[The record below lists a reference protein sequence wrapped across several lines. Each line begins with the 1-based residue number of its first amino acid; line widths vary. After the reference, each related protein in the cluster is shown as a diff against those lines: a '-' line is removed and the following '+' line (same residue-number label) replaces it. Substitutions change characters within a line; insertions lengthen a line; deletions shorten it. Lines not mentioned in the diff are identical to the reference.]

1 MLDSSMEKV
10 TTHQA
15 KTQLSQLI
23 KRALAGEEIV
33 VCRGDQPMVRLVPI
47 QETANQPGRPK
58 VGTVTSQPVSYS
70 QDAFEPLNEQELRKW
85 GL

>member
-1 MLDSSMEKV
+1 MKKF

-23 KRALAGEEIV
+23 KQAQAGEDIV
-33 VCRGDQPMVRLVPI
+33 VCKGDLPVVRLVALSRM
-47 QETANQPGRPK
+47 EEPGRPK
-58 VGTVTSQPVSYS
+58 VGTITSEPIIYTD
-70 QDAFEPLNEQELRKW
+70 DAFAPLTDEELNEW

>member
-1 MLDSSMEKV
+1 MEKV

-23 KRALAGEEIV
+23 KRAQAGEDIV
-33 VCRGDQPMVRLVPI
+33 VCRGDLPVVRLVPVDPI
-47 QETANQPGRPK
+47 GTPTGRPK
-58 VGTVTSQPVSYS
+58 VGTITSGPITLTA
-70 QDAFEPLNEQELRKW
+70 DAFSPLTDQELDEW